1 MSSLEGKAAI
11 VAAAGSGI
19 GRMSAL
25 ALAGAGASVALIDV
39 NADSVATVVEEI
51 RSAGGSASAHV
62 ADLASV
68 EQIRAVVAEIALLVD
83 HVDVLFSNVG
93 MPNPHGIDDITE
105 EQWQLAIDVNLKSGF
120 FMTQSVLP
128 LMRASGNGGSIIF
141 TASAAGI
148 TGSYTTP
155 LYSLTKSG
163 LIGLT
168 KSLCVV
174 LAPDRIRVNA
184 VCPGPVRTPMLPKFM
199 AKALDSVD
207 EVADLYSSRVPLG
220 RVAEPDEVASA
231 VLFLASDAS
240 SYVTG
245 VALPVDGGY
254 TAV

>member
-1 MSSLEGKAAI
+1 
-11 VAAAGSGI
+11 
-19 GRMSAL
+19 MSAL
-25 ALAGAGASVALIDV
+25 ALAEAGASLALIDL
-39 NADSVATVVEEI
+39 NADAVKAVAAEI
-51 RSAGGSASAHV
+51 TSAGGRATAHV
-62 ADLASV
+62 ADLGRV
-68 EQIRAVVAEIALLVD
+68 DEIRAVIAEIALLVD

-105 EQWQLAIDVNLKSGF
+105 EQWQMAIDVNLKSGF
-120 FMTQSVLP
+120 FLTQSVLP
-128 LMRASGNGGSIIF
+128 LMRASGTGGSIIF

-155 LYSLTKSG
+155 LYSLTKAG

-174 LAPDRIRVNA
+174 LAPDGIRVNA
-184 VCPGPVRTPMLPKFM
+184 VCPGPVRTPMLVKFM
-199 AKALDSVD
+199 AKAPASVE

-220 RVAEPDEVASA
+220 RVAEPDEVAS
-231 VLFLASDAS
+231 VVVFLASDAS
-240 SYVTG
+240 SYMTG